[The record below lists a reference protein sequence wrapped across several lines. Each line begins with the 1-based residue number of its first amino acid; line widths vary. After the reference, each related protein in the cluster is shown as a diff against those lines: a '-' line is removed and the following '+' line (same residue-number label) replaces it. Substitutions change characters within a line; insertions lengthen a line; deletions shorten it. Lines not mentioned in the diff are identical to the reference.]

1 MIIGSK
7 IIFIQDASSTNTYAS
22 GLIRKAKARA
32 EGTIVYTNHQSAG
45 RGQKGNKW
53 ESEDGKNILCSIILF
68 PDTVMP
74 EDQFLISMA
83 VSLGI
88 HDFLS
93 GKIPVCKVKWPNDIY
108 AGDDKISGV
117 LIENS
122 ISDGRI
128 ENSIVGIGLN
138 LNQTKFISD
147 APNPVSLKMI
157 TGKDYD
163 TEECLRQL
171 AANLDKRYKQILA
184 GEYKTILDGFVSVL
198 YRRNEWHKY
207 RTGNMVFEGRIEAV
221 TAKGHLIV
229 EDSMGRK
236 PEFATKEIEYI
247 L

>member
-7 IIFIQDASSTNTYAS
+7 IIFIRDASSTNTFAS
-22 GLIRKAKARA
+22 GLIREDRAPA
-32 EGTIVYTNHQSAG
+32 EGTILFTNHQSAG

-68 PDTVMP
+68 PDTVVP
-74 EDQFLISMA
+74 EDQFVISMA

-93 GKIPVCKVKWPNDIY
+93 EKIPDCRVKWPNDIY

-117 LIENS
+117 LIENT
-122 ISDGRI
+122 ISDNRI

-138 LNQTKFISD
+138 LNQTRFLSD

-163 TEECLRQL
+163 PEECIRHL
-171 AANLDKRYKQILA
+171 AVTLDKRYKQILA
-184 GEYKTILDGFVSVL
+184 GDYSTILDGFVSVL
-198 YRRNEWHKY
+198 YRRNEWHNY
-207 RTGNMVFEGRIEAV
+207 RSGKMVFEGKIEAV
-221 TAKGHLIV
+221 TGKGHLIV
-229 EDSMGRK
+229 EDRTGKRL
-236 PEFATKEIEYI
+236 EFATKEIEYI

>member
-7 IIFIQDASSTNTYAS
+7 MILIRDASSTNTYAS
-22 GLIRKAKARA
+22 GLIREDAAPA
-32 EGTIVYTNHQSAG
+32 EGTIIYTNHQSAG

-68 PDTVMP
+68 PDTVIP
-74 EDQFLISMA
+74 EDQFVISMA

-93 GKIPVCKVKWPNDIY
+93 ENIPVCRVKWPNDIY

-117 LIENS
+117 LIENM
-122 ISDGRI
+122 ISDDRI

-138 LNQTKFISD
+138 LNQTRFISD

-171 AANLDKRYKQILA
+171 AATLDKRYKQILT
-184 GEYKTILDGFVSVL
+184 GEYKTILDSFVSVL

-221 TAKGHLIV
+221 TGKGHLIV
-229 EDSMGRK
+229 EDRK
-236 PEFATKEIEYI
+236 GQKLEFATKEIEYI

>member
-7 IIFIQDASSTNTYAS
+7 IIYVRNASSTNTYAS
-22 GLIRKAKARA
+22 GLIREDVAPA
-32 EGTIVYTNHQSAG
+32 EGTIIYTNHQSAG

-68 PDTVMP
+68 PDSVMP
-74 EDQFLISMA
+74 EDQFVISMA

-93 GKIPVCKVKWPNDIY
+93 ENISGCRVKWPNDIY
-108 AGDDKISGV
+108 AGNDKISGV
-117 LIENS
+117 LIENM
-122 ISDGRI
+122 ISDNRI

-138 LNQTKFISD
+138 LNQTRFLSD

-163 TEECLRQL
+163 TETCLRQL
-171 AANLDKRYKQILA
+171 AVTLDKRYKRILA
-184 GEYKTILDGFVSVL
+184 GDYKIILDSFVSVL

-207 RTGNMVFEGRIEAV
+207 KAGSMVFEGRIEAV
-221 TAKGHLIV
+221 SGKGHLIV
-229 EDSMGRK
+229 EDRTGQMH
-236 PEFATKEIEYI
+236 EFATKEIEYI